1 MGRGITG
8 INDKDNGFVIEPA
21 ETGTTGTT
29 GTSGNSSST
38 TSTGTNTG
46 TGGSGSGGSERTNT
60 STTGE
65 TVKGQELSELALLTD
80 EEKAKYAVAD
90 ETEKKRLIRNA
101 KKRQRYAE
109 KKQANGQDV
118 KPRKVKGAKKEE
130 ATPALDVTQ
139 LNMIV
144 ASLSAVVASR
154 PNCEHWLLN
163 EKEINSIT
171 VPLSKMLAE
180 STMFASMGQYSNQ
193 IALCM
198 ACVTVFMPR
207 LFITVQKQ
215 KEVKKIART
224 GQRTDTNVNDE
235 RIRTAGEKKDSNSRT
250 DRGNVKQ
257 SSSNGKDNADNVPF
271 YGVPIC

>member
-1 MGRGITG
+1 MGNNNSELTG
-8 INDKDNGFVIEPA
+8 QTDRVIIQPVTDGEK
-21 ETGTTGTT
+21 G
-29 GTSGNSSST
+29 
-38 TSTGTNTG
+38 
-46 TGGSGSGGSERTNT
+46 GGSGSTSTTTTSTTSERGGRGGSGSSGTERTNT
-60 STTGE
+60 TGE
-65 TVKGQELSELALLTD
+65 TKGKPIEENGELALLTE

-90 ETEKKRLIRNA
+90 EAEKKRLIRNA

-118 KPRKVKGAKKEE
+118 KPRKVKGTKKEE
-130 ATPALDVTQ
+130 TPAIDVTQ

-180 STMFASMGQYSNQ
+180 SQAFANMGQYSNQ

-198 ACVTVFMPR
+198 GCITVFMPR
-207 LFITVQKQ
+207 LIITVQKN

-224 GQRTDTNVNDE
+224 GQRTDTNVNDD
-235 RIRTAGEKKDSNSRT
+235 RVRSTGEKKESNTGVS
-250 DRGNVKQ
+250 RGNVKQ
-257 SSSNGKDNADNVPF
+257 STSNGQNNADNVPF
-271 YGVPIC
+271 YGMPIC